1 MPNKYEWK
9 CEEALVS
16 GLWKF
21 NSNVSLQEL
30 ETVALEWKER
40 DYHGWQELYIRGV
53 GPNHALGIGF
63 RYQLSGINDPDWFP
77 HRSPEQAQ
85 KDFFHKMTDQL
96 KRRFGN
102 DFIGWDVSRPTRML
116 AVT

>member
-53 GPNHALGIGF
+53 GPNNGIGF
-63 RYQLSGINDPDWFP
+63 RYRLSGIYDPDCGSIR
-77 HRSPEQAQ
+77 RSPEQVQ

-102 DFIGWDVSRPTRML
+102 DFIGGDVSHPTRML
-116 AVT
+116 VVT